1 MKRLSRLIGMGA
13 LAVMA
18 APFAGE
24 AAYAQSTA
32 EFYKGKR
39 ISLIVGNNAGGAYD
53 AYARLLARHM
63 GKHMP
68 GNPSFVVKNM
78 TGAGTLIA
86 TNWLF
91 NVAPKDGATIG
102 NFHERMGL
110 EPKVEPK
117 GTQYDGREFTW
128 LGSMAKQTSIC
139 LSWHTSGIVTVDDA
153 KKREVIAG
161 GSGVAGSSAIF
172 PRVMNA
178 VIGTKFKL
186 ITGYGGNDTDIALER
201 GEIESRCGF
210 GWASLKATQPEWVRD
225 KKVNLLV
232 QFSLKKHP
240 ELPDVPLLLDLVS
253 KPEDRQALE
262 ILFGTQEMGRPFAAP
277 PGIPE
282 DRKVALRKAFDASMQ
297 DKALLQEAESMTL
310 EIDPISGEEIQK
322 LMVYLYD
329 VPDPIYKRV
338 LGFRNPVQGEQE
350 YKPPVRTVSTEL
362 KEVGDNGSTIAFSA
376 DKDQHT
382 AKLSGSRTKVTV
394 AGQEAKRDA
403 LKPGMRCEVT
413 YTGDDSEAS
422 LIACK

>member
-1 MKRLSRLIGMGA
+1 MKSISRLIGASA
-13 LAVMA
+13 LMLAA
-18 APFAGE
+18 APFAAE
-24 AAYAQSTA
+24 TAVAQSVE

-39 ISLIVGNNAGGAYD
+39 LSLIVGNSAGGAYD
-53 AYARLLARHM
+53 AYSRLLARHM
-63 GKHMP
+63 GKHIP
-68 GNPSFVVKNM
+68 GNPSFVVRNM

-86 TNWLF
+86 TNWLY
-91 NVAPKDGATIG
+91 NVAPKDGSTMA

-117 GTQYDGREFTW
+117 GTQYDGRKFSW
-128 LGSMAKQTSIC
+128 VGSMAKQTSIC
-139 LSWHTSGIVTVDDA
+139 LSWHASGINTIEDA

-161 GSGVAGSSAIF
+161 GSAVAGSSAIF

-186 ITGYGGNDTDIALER
+186 ITGYGGTDTDIALER

-210 GWASLKATQPEWVRD
+210 GWASLKATQSDWLRD
-225 KKVNLLV
+225 KKINLLV

-240 ELPDVPLLLDLVS
+240 ELPDVPLLLDMVT
-253 KPEDRQALE
+253 KEEDRKALE

-282 DRKVALRKAFDASMQ
+282 DRKVALRRAFDAALS
-297 DKALLQEAESMTL
+297 DKALLSEAESMTL
-310 EIDPISGEEIQK
+310 EIDPISGEAIEK

-362 KEVGDNGSTIAFSA
+362 KEVQDNGSAISFSA
-376 DKDQHT
+376 DKDQHS

-394 AGQEAKRDA
+394 GGKEAKRDA
-403 LKPGMRCEVT
+403 LKAGMKCEVT

-422 LIACK
+422 VIACQ